1 MKNQTNS
8 MSDNNNNDLIFFLKR
23 LSRIQGCFTK

>member
-8 MSDNNNNDLIFFLKR
+8 MSDNNNNDLIFF
-23 LSRIQGCFTK
+23 